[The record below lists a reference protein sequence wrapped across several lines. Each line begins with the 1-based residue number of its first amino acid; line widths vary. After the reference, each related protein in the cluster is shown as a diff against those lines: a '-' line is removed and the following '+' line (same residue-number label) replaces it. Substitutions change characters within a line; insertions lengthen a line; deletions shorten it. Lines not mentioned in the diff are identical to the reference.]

1 MLCNSTFLFDKE
13 TNFSPKLEEF
23 REVIRE
29 LAVEENR
36 KVVVFSEYE
45 RMTFLASQELTKL
58 KIGWVSL
65 HGNVPARKRGDLMAR
80 FRKDPDCKVFL
91 STDAGGVGLNLQAA
105 SAVVNFEPPWN
116 PARLEQRI
124 GRVHRLGQTH
134 PVQVVHLLTEQS
146 IEERVWE
153 TLKLKKA
160 LFAGLFDSAT
170 DEVSFE
176 KLGRKSTMQVLNDVF
191 TDQAGRQS
199 AISSPQAAAPAG
211 VAAAEI
217 TRETPAQAGHTS
229 PHPAETFPQGRD
241 SEAIRDAQESRRPAD
256 LGATSIMPDA
266 GQAAAKFL
274 EAGLNFLETIAPPVP
289 GAAKSTDRLKPIERA
304 LSALFRTDAQ
314 TQRPVLTLPLPESF
328 TTERLAGVISGLVN
342 RLAGMS

>member
-1 MLCNSTFLFDKE
+1 M
-13 TNFSPKLEEF
+13 
-23 REVIRE
+23 I
-29 LAVEENR
+29 
-36 KVVVFSEYE
+36 
-45 RMTFLASQELTKL
+45 
-58 KIGWVSL
+58 
-65 HGNVPARKRGDLMAR
+65 
-80 FRKDPDCKVFL
+80 
-91 STDAGGVGLNLQAA
+91 
-105 SAVVNFEPPWN
+105 FEPPWN

-176 KLGRKSTMQVLNDVF
+176 KLGRKSTMQVLKDVF
-191 TDQAGRQS
+191 TDQTGRQS

-217 TRETPAQAGHTS
+217 MRETPAQAEHTS
-229 PHPAETFPQGRD
+229 PHAAETFSQGRD

-266 GQAAAKFL
+266 GQAAAKLL
-274 EAGLNFLETIAPPVP
+274 EAGLNFLETIAPPVS
-289 GAAKSTDRLKPIERA
+289 GSARSTDRLKPIERA
-304 LSALFRTDAQ
+304 LSALLRTDGQ
-314 TQRPVLTLPLPESF
+314 TQRPILTLPLPESF

-342 RLAGMS
+342 KLAGMS